1 MTYRIT
7 TSDGTLLAEITTGM
21 IDQLT
26 TSLTLIGN
34 NYSGYGEFLN
44 ENFVKLLENF
54 ANTTEPTNPIKGQV
68 WFDSSQSVLKVYDGS
83 VFKAASGPIVSNT
96 KPINVVAGDIW
107 IDTLNNKLWFYD
119 GLDFILV
126 GPDREFVLS
135 RPISL
140 CLEVG
145 DRDSNTIP
153 SFALTV
159 LEQIA
164 PATEHADGTIARI
177 MCTKSSQETTLIVFK
192 LLAGLWTEHQE

>member
-7 TSDGTLLAEITTGM
+7 TSDGTLLTEITTGM

-34 NYSGYGEFLN
+34 NFTGYGEFLN

-83 VFKAASGPIVSNT
+83 AFKAASGPIVSNT
-96 KPINVVAGDIW
+96 QPLNVVAGDIW
-107 IDTLNNKLWFYD
+107 IDSLNNKLWFYD

-126 GPDREFVLS
+126 GPDRDFVLS

-145 DRDSNTIP
+145 DRDDNTIN

-159 LEQIA
+159 LQAVA
-164 PATEHADGTIARI
+164 PPTEHANGTIARI
-177 MCTKSSQETTLIVFK
+177 MCTKSTQDTTLKVFK
-192 LLAGLWTEHQE
+192 LLAGDWAIQ